1 MSNQI
6 WVYIDQFGGEALPIS
21 WEALAAGQQ
30 LVAGSDSTVVAVALG
45 EGLDGLAQEAFRYG
59 ASEVLLADSA
69 VLAEYR
75 AEAYASVFSKLAA
88 EAGPDVILFP
98 TTGRGRE
105 LAAMAAVDL
114 ETGILPDAVALEL
127 QDGDVVATRP
137 VYGGKALSKVRCTAR
152 PQIITIRGRVFERIE
167 VDVPVAGIV
176 QKAEVSVTEGDL
188 TTKVVEN
195 IASGG
200 GVSLSDASIIVSGGR
215 GVSSSASLEAPSDLD
230 TDAAELWRAEQGFI
244 LIRELAEVLNA
255 AVGASRAAVDA
266 GYIPYEFQV
275 GQTGKIVSPDLYIA
289 CGVSGAIQHLA
300 GMRNS
305 KLIVAIEEETDA
317 PIFRYSNYGVKSDLH
332 TIVPALSAALRSKLN
347 K

>member
-6 WVYIDQFGGEALPIS
+6 WVYIDQFGGEALPVS
-21 WEALAAGQQ
+21 WEVLAAGQQ
-30 LVAGSDSTVVAVALG
+30 LAAGSGGTVVAVALG

-75 AEAYASVFSKLAA
+75 PEAYANVFSKLAA
-88 EAGPDVILFP
+88 DAAPDVILFP

-105 LAAMAAVDL
+105 LGALTAVDL

-127 QDGDVVATRP
+127 QDGEVVATRP
-137 VYGGKALSKVRCTAR
+137 VYGGKALSKVRCNVR
-152 PQIITIRGRVFERIE
+152 PQIITVRGRVFERTE
-167 VDVPVAGIV
+167 VEAPAAGNV
-176 QKAEVSVTEGDL
+176 SKGDVSVAEGDL

-195 IASGG
+195 IASSG

-215 GVSSSASLEAPSDLD
+215 GVSSSASLEAPGDLD
-230 TDAAELWRAEQGFI
+230 SDAAELWRAEQGFK

-266 GYIPYEFQV
+266 GYISYEYQV

-305 KLIVAIEEETDA
+305 KLIVAIEEEADA
-317 PIFRYSNYGVKSDLH
+317 PIFRYSNYGVQGDLH
-332 TIVPALSAALRSKLN
+332 AIVPALSEALRSRLN
-347 K
+347 S